1 MTIDKGKILICG
13 GEDKEGNL
21 LSDTFLFETN
31 TKKIYK
37 GTDMIFPAS
46 FKSQGGFSQG
56 NYFFIDIK
64 NENDNINNS
73 GFGNVHI
80 FDPKEN
86 TWIFN

>member
-1 MTIDKGKILICG
+1 
-13 GEDKEGNL
+13 
-21 LSDTFLFETN
+21 
-31 TKKIYK
+31 
-37 GTDMIFPAS
+37 MIFPAS
-46 FKSQGGFSQG
+46 FKSQGGFNQG

-64 NENDNINNS
+64 NENEKIKNS